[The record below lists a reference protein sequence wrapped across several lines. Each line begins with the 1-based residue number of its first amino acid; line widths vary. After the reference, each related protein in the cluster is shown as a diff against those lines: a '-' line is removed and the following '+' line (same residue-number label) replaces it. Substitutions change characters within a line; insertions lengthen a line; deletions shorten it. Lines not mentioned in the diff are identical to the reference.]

1 MQSNQAPTFVPL
13 PFAANGLRNVIPEAS
28 QAGITPG
35 AASFN
40 DGFPPSTMQ
49 PKTQGGVPPDGKD
62 FNGILYAVTQTV
74 RWVQAG
80 GQFLFSA
87 AFATD
92 ANVGGYPK
100 GAVLVR
106 ADYGGF
112 WFNEADNN
120 TTNPD
125 ATDGSA
131 RNWLSLNADWNA
143 AGGPAQILHRPT
155 LATVATSGSYND
167 LTNKPA
173 VPPAQVNSDWN
184 AASGVAAI
192 LNKPFIP
199 PAQVN
204 SDWNAS
210 SGVAAI
216 LNKPDVQGLLGF
228 TPVQQG
234 GGSGMGT
241 NKVYIGWSGSELLA
255 QVDGSP
261 QGYLWT
267 SVNAPSGIG
276 QNGWQRFPSGLYLQ
290 WGMTPSIATDGTPT
304 FNFPIAF
311 PNAAFGIVAIQQ
323 AKGTTSGAAYSLG
336 AQVTNSSSFSVSPD
350 QGGPTGSCP
359 IFWIALGV

>member
-1 MQSNQAPTFVPL
+1 MQANQSPTPLPL
-13 PFAANGLRNVIPEAS
+13 PFAANGLRNTIPEAS
-28 QAGITPG
+28 QTGIKAG
-35 AASFN
+35 AASLS
-40 DGFPPSTMQ
+40 DGFPASTMQ
-49 PKTQGGVPPDGKD
+49 PKAQGGVPPDGKD
-62 FNGILYAVTQTV
+62 FNGILYELSQTV

-80 GQFLFSA
+80 GQFVYNA
-87 AFATD
+87 PFAID
-92 ANVGGYPK
+92 PNVGGYPK
-100 GAVLVR
+100 GAVLLR
-106 ADYGGF
+106 ADYSGF
-112 WFNEADNN
+112 WFNGADNN

-125 ATDGSA
+125 ATDANDPNAA

-143 AGGPAQILHRPT
+143 ASGPGQIFHRPT

-173 VPPAQVNSDWN
+173 IPPGQVNSDWT
-184 AASGVAAI
+184 ASAGVAAI
-192 LNKPFIP
+192 LNKPNLARVATTGSYTDLSNQPAIP
-199 PAQVN
+199 PA
-204 SDWNAS
+204 
-210 SGVAAI
+210 
-216 LNKPDVQGLLGF
+216 LGF

-241 NKVYIGWSGSELLA
+241 NKVYLGWDGSELLA
-255 QVDGSP
+255 QVDRSP

-276 QNGWQRFPSGLYLQ
+276 QNGWQRLPSGLYLQ

-304 FNFPIAF
+304 FNFPVAF